1 MIRIPAIDLI
11 NSTCVRLTK
20 GEFDKSTFY
29 DTDPVE
35 IAQKYEKAGAKFIH
49 IVDLDAA
56 RGTGSNKEIIFDIQR
71 ETGLKVQ
78 TGGGIKS
85 KEQVDEFFKMG
96 IQSVIIGSAALTK
109 REEVKKWISTY
120 GSERIIIGADVRKNR
135 IAVNGWLSTSEENI
149 VDFILEYKLAGAKK
163 FLCTDIQKDGM
174 LEGTSNLLYRNL
186 MSKFP
191 DLELIASG
199 GVSCLEDLEKLEDMN
214 MYACVIGK
222 ALFENR
228 ISLSE
233 LYPKTYSL

>member
-20 GEFDKSTFY
+20 GDFDKSTTY
-29 DTDPVE
+29 NTDPLE
-35 IAQKYEKAGAKFIH
+35 IAKKYEDAGAKSIH

-56 RGTGSNKEIIFDIQR
+56 RRTGSNKDVIFKIQK

-85 KEQVDEFFKMG
+85 EAQVEEFFNNG
-96 IQSVIIGSAALTK
+96 IESVIIGSAALSK
-109 REEVKKWISTY
+109 RDEVKKWISNY
-120 GSERIIIGADVRKNR
+120 GNEKIIIGADVRNNR
-135 IAVNGWLSTSEENI
+135 IAVDGWLSTSEENI
-149 VDFILEYKLAGAKK
+149 VDFIFDYKLAGAKK

-174 LEGTSNLLYRNL
+174 LEGTSNQLYRNL

-199 GVSCLEDLEKLEDMN
+199 GVSCLEDLVKLEAMN

-228 ISLSE
+228 ISLSK
-233 LYPKTYSL
+233 LFPKSYSL